1 MKKLLIL
8 FAVFALFSC
17 SDDDG
22 GPTTNPNRDLVVGTW
37 NLSELTISPA
47 QDINQ
52 DGTSTTNVLSEI
64 ECSITGRITINDN
77 NTWAFTGNDLVITT
91 ITGGLF
97 IFQCSD
103 NTRNEGGN
111 WDIEGNILRLAD
123 GTGTITLFTFSSAQE
138 TLTNIIGENL
148 PGLQAE
154 VYTKQ

>member
-1 MKKLLIL
+1 MKKLLIV
-8 FAVFALFSC
+8 FAVFALVSC

-22 GPTTNPNRDLVVGTW
+22 GTETNPNRDLVVGTW
-37 NLSELTISPA
+37 NLTELTISPA

-52 DGTSTTNVLSEI
+52 DGTPTTNVLSEI
-64 ECSITGRITINDN
+64 DCTLTGRITINDN

-97 IFQCSD
+97 NFRCSD

-111 WDIEGNILRLAD
+111 WDIEGNILRLQD
-123 GTGTITLFTFSSAQE
+123 QTGAITFFTFSSSEE
-138 TLTNIIGENL
+138 TLTNIIGDNL

>member
-1 MKKLLIL
+1 MKKFLIL
-8 FAVFALFSC
+8 LFSLAIVSC

-22 GPTTNPNRDLVVGTW
+22 GSTTNPNRDLVVGTW

-52 DGTSTTNVLSEI
+52 DGTPTTNVLSEI
-64 ECSITGRITINDN
+64 DCTISGRLTINDN

-111 WDIEGNILRLAD
+111 WDIDGNLLRLAD
-123 GTGTITLFTFSSAQE
+123 GTGAITLFTFSSSQG

-154 VYTKQ
+154 VYSKQ

>member
-1 MKKLLIL
+1 MKKFLILLISISL
-8 FAVFALFSC
+8 FGC

-22 GPTTNPNRDLVVGTW
+22 GSTTNPNRDLVVGTW

-52 DGTSTTNVLSEI
+52 DGSTTTNVLSEI
-64 ECSITGRITINDN
+64 DCTITGRITINQN
-77 NTWAFTGNDLVITT
+77 NTWTFSGNDLIVTT

-97 IFQCSD
+97 IFQCSE
-103 NTRNEGGN
+103 NSRNEGGN
-111 WDIEGNILRLAD
+111 WDIEGNVLRLAD
-123 GTGTITLFTFSSAQE
+123 GTGAITLFSFSSTQE

-154 VYTKQ
+154 IYSKQ